1 MRGLSLDQLQAL
13 IDVAELGSF
22 SAAARRL
29 NLTQPAVSLQI
40 RELERRVG
48 VQLLER
54 LGKRAFATAAG
65 RELIEHARQMKSGA
79 DRALA
84 AMRRHKDGA
93 VGRVHI
99 GTGVTALTY
108 LLPDVL
114 RRLRRSFPD
123 IELVITTGTTQ
134 GVVDRMLTNDIDLGF
149 VTLPV
154 DEKAFEIFAVRDDP
168 LFALLPPR
176 AGKIPAAV
184 TAAELM
190 KHPLILECERSNHSR
205 IGRGWLQDAG
215 FDARAAMEIDNM
227 EAIKQ
232 LVAAGLGASIVPSS
246 ALQDGRTSKTCFA
259 RPLNPPI
266 ARTLAVIQRR
276 HKPDDKALSIVREAL
291 LSLRHVK
298 GRYGRAKSRPST
310 S

>member
-1 MRGLSLDQLQAL
+1 MRALNPDQLQAL

-48 VQLLER
+48 VQLIER
-54 LGKRAFATAAG
+54 LGKRAFPTAAG
-65 RELIEHARQMKSGA
+65 RELIDHARQMKSGA
-79 DRALA
+79 ERALT
-84 AMRRHKDGA
+84 AMRRYKDGA

-114 RRLRRSFPD
+114 RRLRRAYPD
-123 IELVITTGTTQ
+123 IELAITTSTTQ
-134 GVVDRMLTNDIDLGF
+134 GVVDRMLANDIDLGF

-154 DEKAFEIFAVRDDP
+154 DEKIFEVFSVRDDP
-168 LFALLPPR
+168 LFAILPAQ
-176 AGKIPAAV
+176 AGKVPAAI
-184 TAAELM
+184 TASRLAQ
-190 KHPLILECERSNHSR
+190 HPLILEYERSNHSR
-205 IGRGWLQDAG
+205 IGRRWLQAAG
-215 FDARAAMEIDNM
+215 FDGRPVMEIDNM

-246 ALQDGRTSKTCFA
+246 ALEGVHTKQAYVA
-259 RPLNPPI
+259 RPLSPPV

-276 HKPDDKALSIVREAL
+276 DKPDDKALRIVREAL
-291 LSLRHVK
+291 LTLRRK
-298 GRYGRAKSRPST
+298 PKRR
-310 S
+310 

>member
-1 MRGLSLDQLQAL
+1 MRGLNPDQLQAL
-13 IDVAELGSF
+13 IDVADLGSF

-48 VQLLER
+48 VQLIER
-54 LGKRAFATAAG
+54 LGKRAYATAAG
-65 RELIEHARQMKSGA
+65 RELIDHAKQMKAGA
-79 DRALA
+79 DRALS
-84 AMRRHKDGA
+84 AMRRHKDGNI
-93 VGRVHI
+93 GRVHI

-114 RRLRRSFPD
+114 RRLRRSHPD

-134 GVVDRMLTNDIDLGF
+134 GVVDRMLANDIDLGV

-154 DEKAFEIFAVRDDP
+154 DEKIFEIAPVRHDP
-168 LFALLPPR
+168 LLALLPPL
-176 AGKIPAAV
+176 AKKVPPAI
-184 TAAELM
+184 TASHLVQ
-190 KHPLILECERSNHSR
+190 HPLILEYERSNHSR
-205 IGRGWLQDAG
+205 IGRRWLQAAG
-215 FDARAAMEIDNM
+215 FDGRPVMEIDNM

-246 ALQDGRTSKTCFA
+246 ALKDGHAGKAYIA
-259 RPLNPPI
+259 RPLSPPA

-276 HKPDDKALSIVREAL
+276 DKPDDKALGIVREAL
-291 LSLRHVK
+291 LSLRNEKV
-298 GRYGRAKSRPST
+298 RTAKRRR
-310 S
+310 